1 MMHIEELPFDIKDY
15 IISSLIDCRFTS
27 ARMHSGTQHITVNR
41 ECDIDNILSLIQLAD
56 VSKEMR
62 QLVINKLGFLGTHI
76 HIRYQYEDAIEITFN
91 NSCGEYMIEHITMN
105 YINHPRPMSQLSYI
119 KSVELCGT
127 YPRDITPLANIETLK
142 IDFRETSLVYKL
154 CTTTL
159 ISSTD
164 ILCPHKFMNKHI
176 DLGYCIIEDGDCLTD
191 IQGSVM
197 LCNSQILDMT
207 QRFTCN
213 NIMLSFAHIPR
224 IDILFDV
231 RRMVVIDYVN
241 IDHEITYIDA
251 SFSCQILQW
260 DGTDYPVNDIFNRC
274 EELSLSGDVLGVG
287 LSQAKASRLT
297 ISDNRHTT
305 IHHYMPNLHSLRVSY
320 TWLCN
325 TNVNVPDL
333 HVWDINHLNALTF
346 SSRLNRLTLVV
357 VGTSIDV
364 SPLIYAVNLK
374 MLRIFGCQRITYL
387 TQLIQIEELIC
398 GFINSIPE
406 DKIQTITDAMALMTT
421 GRLKDIHITDDN
433 NIDNIDSP
441 FMLSSVHEDAFQ
453 YKHLY
458 WDIGNITV

>member
-1 MMHIEELPFDIKDY
+1 MMNIEELPFDIKDY

-41 ECDIDNILSLIQLAD
+41 ECDIDNILTLIQLAD

-62 QLVINKLGFLGTHI
+62 RLVISKLGFLGTHI

-91 NSCGEYMIEHITMN
+91 NSRGEYMIEHITLN

-142 IDFRETSLVYKL
+142 IDFRETNLVYKL

-159 ISSTD
+159 VSSTD

-176 DLGYCIIEDGDCLTD
+176 DLVYCIIEAGDCLTD

-213 NIMLSFAHIPR
+213 DIMLSFAHIPR

-231 RRMVVIDYVN
+231 RRMVVIDYVD
-241 IDHEITYIDA
+241 IDHEITYTDD

-260 DGTDYPVNDIFNRC
+260 DGTDYPVNNIINRC
-274 EELSLSGDVLGVG
+274 EELSLSGDVLCIS
-287 LSQAKASRLT
+287 LSRAKASRLT
-297 ISDNRHTT
+297 ISDDSHTT
-305 IHHYMPNLHSLRVSY
+305 IHHSMTNLQSLRVGY

-325 TNVNVPDL
+325 NNVNVPDL
-333 HVWDINHLNALTF
+333 HVWGGKHLNMITF
-346 SSRLNRLTLVV
+346 SSRLNRLTLTVDS
-357 VGTSIDV
+357 TSIDV

-374 MLRIFGCQRITYL
+374 TLRIFGCKKITYL

-406 DKIQTITDAMALMTT
+406 DKIQTITDAMTLMTT
-421 GRLKDIHITDDN
+421 GKLKDIHITEH
-433 NIDNIDSP
+433 DNIDDVYSP
-441 FMLSSVHEDAFQ
+441 FMSSSVHEDAFQ